1 MGGAVAE
8 ALCVDVEGC
17 APAELP
23 WATLLGVICESG
35 HSHPPGASSWGTRK
49 VTNAEG
55 RAVLPQLP
63 TSQASFTP
71 PPHPRTLRAFW
82 LAVCGD
88 PAVGV
93 SQVPD
98 LFREPA
104 GLPVRTAPPGAQRL
118 LSAKCIYSHHTV
130 SSFSGSSEAGVQQGG
145 QPPEDRV
152 PGTSLPAWAR
162 AAARGGPPPPPSPCP
177 ANPDLP
183 RAPIP
188 PGTRS
193 PPVPGCRSAVK
204 LQHEKNKHLTCRL

>member
-1 MGGAVAE
+1 MRKWATCQLSACPHRETNTAVQAAPRGASVLGPAPSPVTWPGSHQTWCSLHVAEGTTGPSGGLARQVLRVHKAVLVSAGQGQWLGLRPSWATWMGGAVAE

-98 LFREPA
+98 LCREPA

-118 LSAKCIYSHHTV
+118 L
-130 SSFSGSSEAGVQQGG
+130 
-145 QPPEDRV
+145 
-152 PGTSLPAWAR
+152 
-162 AAARGGPPPPPSPCP
+162 
-177 ANPDLP
+177 
-183 RAPIP
+183 
-188 PGTRS
+188 
-193 PPVPGCRSAVK
+193 
-204 LQHEKNKHLTCRL
+204 